1 MSALQQGI
9 ASSLRL
15 FVKASSW
22 TSPTSITGSSQ
33 IIRNFHPTPC
43 LNELRLMSRVR
54 CVDNSAIGKQ
64 AMAEGKPP
72 KVIHVYNKKKVGTI
86 GDKVLVTV
94 KGEMKK
100 AIIVGVKR
108 HQKHAIPRHDT
119 NNVVLID
126 DNGTPLGTRIS
137 VPVPMLLRKIMKE
150 KTIAKGADYTK
161 VLSIA
166 SRFV

>member
-1 MSALQQGI
+1 MSALKQGI
-9 ASSLRL
+9 ASPLRL
-15 FVKASSW
+15 FTK
-22 TSPTSITGSSQ
+22 TSPLMPLV
-33 IIRNFHPTPC
+33 IRNFHASSC
-43 LNELRLMSRVR
+43 LCRLQLLSRVR

-72 KVIHVYNKKKVGTI
+72 KIIHVYNKKRRATI
-86 GDKVLVTV
+86 GDKVLMTV

-100 AIIVGVKR
+100 GIIVGVKE
-108 HQKHAIPRHDT
+108 HQKHGIPRSDT

-126 DNGTPLGTRIS
+126 DNGTPLGTRINA
-137 VPVPMLLRKIMKE
+137 PIPMILRGIMKE

-161 VLSIA
+161 ILSIA